1 MQIET
6 GGDGSLLY
14 VYSLAYTCL
23 SIPKP
28 DLLTKSV
35 LARQLASCIWTVLAS
50 VQPGGGR
57 PTLKLLITNRSVPST
72 PAKSHLALKAN
83 LNSQGACEDEDP
95 SHAVLDATRVMNLGS
110 AARAAEGGFVGL
122 GYRGCGSGGVRGR
135 SHSNKNIQASKRQS
149 SVK

>member
-1 MQIET
+1 
-6 GGDGSLLY
+6 LLY
-14 VYSLAYTCL
+14 VHSLAYTCL
-23 SIPKP
+23 SLPKP

-50 VQPGGGR
+50 VQCH